1 MIPPGKRRIVNLG
14 LIFATF
20 TLVAIFSSSQTYLAY
35 FIKGEPVNF
44 WDALAKSLHFLF
56 PWAAFTPFIVWF
68 ARRFKI
74 DRSKWFRSLPI
85 HLLISAFFSFF
96 HSIIYHLVYMI
107 NCWVEGIESIYS
119 VKFHIISLFQNNI
132 LLYWIIL
139 GISYSIDYYRKY
151 RERELETSQLEARLA
166 QAHLQVLKM
175 QLHPHFLFNTL
186 HAISALI
193 HKDPNAADKMISR
206 LSELLRL
213 TLDNSG
219 LHEVPLKEELEFLN
233 HYLEIEQV
241 RLGDRLRVTLNIDR
255 ETLDALVP
263 NLILQ
268 PLVENSIRH
277 GLAPRKEGGRI
288 KISSFRSGE
297 KLVIQVY
304 DNGIGFKEDH
314 ESVIKKK
321 LGLANAKERLKQLY
335 GAKHKFDL
343 RNVEEG
349 GALVSLEI
357 PLRSCEEVS

>member
-1 MIPPGKRRIVNLG
+1 MKSTRNRRIVNLS
-14 LIFATF
+14 LIFATC
-20 TLVAIFSSSQTYLAY
+20 TLVAIFSSSQTYLTY
-35 FIKGEPVNF
+35 LVKGETVNF
-44 WDALAKSLHFLF
+44 WDTLRKNLHFLF
-56 PWAAFTPFIVWF
+56 PWVAFTPFIVLL

-74 DRSKWFRSLPI
+74 DRLKWFRSLPT
-85 HLLISAFFSFF
+85 HLLMSALFSFF
-96 HSIIYHLVYMI
+96 HSIIYHLVYRI
-107 NCWVEGIESIYS
+107 SCWVEGIESIYS
-119 VKFHIISLFQNNI
+119 VKFHITSLLQGNI

-139 GISYSIDYYRKY
+139 GISYSVDYYKKY
-151 RERELETSQLEARLA
+151 RERELERSQLEANLA

-193 HKDPNAADKMISR
+193 HKDPDAADKMISR
-206 LSELLRL
+206 LGDLLRL

-219 LHEVPLKEELEFLN
+219 SYEVPLKEELEFLRL
-233 HYLEIEQV
+233 YLEIEQV
-241 RLGDRLRVTLNIDR
+241 RLGDRLKIELDIDK

-263 NLILQ
+263 SLILQ

-288 KISSFRSGE
+288 KISSFRSSE

-335 GAKHKFDL
+335 GAEQKFDL
-343 RNVEEG
+343 RNIEEG
-349 GALVSLEI
+349 GALAALEI
-357 PLRSCEEVS
+357 PFHIINDAS

>member
-1 MIPPGKRRIVNLG
+1 MKSRRNRRIVNLS

-20 TLVAIFSSSQTYLAY
+20 TLVAIFSSSQTYLVY
-35 FIKGEPVNF
+35 LVKGETFNF
-44 WDALAKSLHFLF
+44 WDTLWKSLHYLF
-56 PWAAFTPFIVWF
+56 PWAAFTPFIVWL

-85 HLLISAFFSFF
+85 HLLTSAFFSFF
-96 HSIIYHLVYMI
+96 HSIIYHLIYRVS
-107 NCWVEGIESIYS
+107 CWVEGIESLYS
-119 VKFHIISLFQNNI
+119 VKFHIISLLQGNI

-139 GISYSIDYYRKY
+139 GVSYSIDYYRKY
-151 RERELETSQLEARLA
+151 RERELERSQLEARLA
-166 QAHLQVLKM
+166 HAHLQVLRM

-206 LSELLRL
+206 LGDLLRL

-219 LHEVPLKEELEFLN
+219 SHEVPLKEELEFLRL
-233 HYLEIEQV
+233 YLEIEQV
-241 RLGDRLRVTLNIDR
+241 RLGDRLEIELDIDK

-277 GLAPRKEGGRI
+277 GLAPRKEGGKI

-297 KLVIQVY
+297 KLAIQVY

-314 ESVIKKK
+314 ESVIEKK

-335 GAKHKFDL
+335 GAEHKFDL
-343 RNVEEG
+343 RNVKTG

-357 PLRSCEEVS
+357 PLHSCEEVS